1 MKIENERKQKEKK
14 CINGKAAKR
23 KEKNAYIGRK
33 DLHNVHYYSLD
44 SIALPSKARQMNSTK
59 NNKQQKVD
67 VGEVSGRNEYIL
79 YSFFC

>member
-1 MKIENERKQKEKK
+1 VKAKRKK

-44 SIALPSKARQMNSTK
+44 SIALPSKARQMNSKKIT
-59 NNKQQKVD
+59 NNKKLMLVK
-67 VGEVSGRNEYIL
+67 
-79 YSFFC
+79 